1 VAEKQ
6 VSCQRLGSNPLVNDQ
21 NAGPEEK
28 IPFSTCRL
36 GDFARGSTD
45 IISANF
51 PRNPPACQVKFKSS
65 ATAALK
71 FPQSTEI
78 TPLLSIRYLN
88 CLAT

>member
-45 IISANF
+45 
-51 PRNPPACQVKFKSS
+51 R
-65 ATAALK
+65 
-71 FPQSTEI
+71 QSLT
-78 TPLLSIRYLN
+78 TDH
-88 CLAT
+88 

>member
-36 GDFARGSTD
+36 GDFARGSEVFYKHFTKQEAKQKRPSKK
-45 IISANF
+45 IMEAPLRGGTN
-51 PRNPPACQVKFKSS
+51 RSS
-65 ATAALK
+65 
-71 FPQSTEI
+71 P
-78 TPLLSIRYLN
+78 
-88 CLAT
+88 

>member
-36 GDFARGSTD
+36 GDFARGSVVD
-45 IISANF
+45 FLVAG
-51 PRNPPACQVKFKSS
+51 ACNTPNLLAIPFSRS
-65 ATAALK
+65 MAA
-71 FPQSTEI
+71 
-78 TPLLSIRYLN
+78 
-88 CLAT
+88 

>member
-36 GDFARGSTD
+36 GDFARGSLVAGCD
-45 IISANF
+45 
-51 PRNPPACQVKFKSS
+51 
-65 ATAALK
+65 AAPNK
-71 FPQSTEI
+71 
-78 TPLLSIRYLN
+78 
-88 CLAT
+88 

>member
-36 GDFARGSTD
+36 GDFARGSRVIE
-45 IISANF
+45 IIKVHTSEADM
-51 PRNPPACQVKFKSS
+51 
-65 ATAALK
+65 
-71 FPQSTEI
+71 
-78 TPLLSIRYLN
+78 TP
-88 CLAT
+88 

>member
-36 GDFARGSTD
+36 GDFARGS
-45 IISANF
+45 AVLVARF
-51 PRNPPACQVKFKSS
+51 PARLIELPAGAK
-65 ATAALK
+65 A
-71 FPQSTEI
+71 
-78 TPLLSIRYLN
+78 
-88 CLAT
+88 

>member
-36 GDFARGSTD
+36 GDFARGSLE
-45 IISANF
+45 
-51 PRNPPACQVKFKSS
+51 C
-65 ATAALK
+65 
-71 FPQSTEI
+71 
-78 TPLLSIRYLN
+78 
-88 CLAT
+88 

>member
-36 GDFARGSTD
+36 GDFARGSL
-45 IISANF
+45 IGPILSCHFECHSFLSA
-51 PRNPPACQVKFKSS
+51 
-65 ATAALK
+65 L
-71 FPQSTEI
+71 E
-78 TPLLSIRYLN
+78 
-88 CLAT
+88 

>member
-36 GDFARGSTD
+36 GDFARGSHDGFFCRTTERERQ
-45 IISANF
+45 N
-51 PRNPPACQVKFKSS
+51 
-65 ATAALK
+65 ALAICEAFRRK
-71 FPQSTEI
+71 K
-78 TPLLSIRYLN
+78 
-88 CLAT
+88 

>member
-36 GDFARGSTD
+36 GDFARGSYVNGFFKQHYRLD
-45 IISANF
+45 I
-51 PRNPPACQVKFKSS
+51 
-65 ATAALK
+65 
-71 FPQSTEI
+71 E
-78 TPLLSIRYLN
+78 
-88 CLAT
+88 

>member
-36 GDFARGSTD
+36 GDFARGS
-45 IISANF
+45 
-51 PRNPPACQVKFKSS
+51 KFK
-65 ATAALK
+65 
-71 FPQSTEI
+71 
-78 TPLLSIRYLN
+78 
-88 CLAT
+88 

>member
-36 GDFARGSTD
+36 GDFARGSFVENSQQTAKNGPK
-45 IISANF
+45 SAN
-51 PRNPPACQVKFKSS
+51 R
-65 ATAALK
+65 
-71 FPQSTEI
+71 E
-78 TPLLSIRYLN
+78 
-88 CLAT
+88 